1 MVAIDRR
8 LISGEVMEEGRRASK
23 WLRSA
28 YVIFGIV
35 FTGIIGGLIELISI
49 ADYINYG
56 IVKLLQS
63 NPAGPELVGKFLFPK
78 NWFSL
83 FIVLICLMLLFP
95 ATSILRY
102 FSNEE
107 RNKQADKRLAAEI
120 VSLRQDINDI
130 IRYSENITNYMYP
143 GDVDLGRF
151 DTKSVDVKYDVSDG
165 GDTLVEA
172 LITIECANDSA
183 HFYRYWIDADPE
195 SEAVDLVRD
204 LRFSAT
210 DSNTG
215 RKLDWLLVK
224 NGPKNKTFAIFFPE
238 VSPGMQM
245 KLHIS
250 YVWRGYMRK
259 LIDLGAANFR
269 WNYLS
274 KSPNARAPVKME
286 WSFSNKL
293 AKIKCRIA
301 GRQAASASVYSENRV
316 SSTAWVYY
324 DPEASMNASSVYT
337 VEFSHIN

>member
-1 MVAIDRR
+1 
-8 LISGEVMEEGRRASK
+8 MENNQRASK

-28 YVIFGIV
+28 YVIFGV
-35 FTGIIGGLIELISI
+35 VVTGIMGGLIELISI
-49 ADYINYG
+49 ADSINYG

-63 NPAGPELVGKFLFPK
+63 NPAGPELYGKFLFPK
-78 NWFSL
+78 NWFAL
-83 FIVLICLMLLFP
+83 VIILICLMLLFP
-95 ATSILRY
+95 ATSILRH
-102 FSNEE
+102 FANEDKD
-107 RNKQADKRLAAEI
+107 KQTGKQLSGEI
-120 VSLRQDINDI
+120 VSLRQDINEI

-151 DTKSVDVKYDVSDG
+151 DTKSVDVKYDISDG

-172 LITIECANDSA
+172 LITIECTNDSA

-195 SEAVDLVRD
+195 SEAVDFFRD

-250 YVWRGYMRK
+250 YVWPAYMRK

-274 KSPNARAPVKME
+274 KSPNARAPVKKE
-286 WSFSNKL
+286 WSFSNRL
-293 AKIKCRIA
+293 AKVKCRIA
-301 GRQAASASVYSENRV
+301 GRQAASASVYSENRAG
-316 SSTAWVYY
+316 STAWIYH
-324 DPEASMNASSVYT
+324 DPEASMNASAIYT
-337 VEFSHIN
+337 VEFSHVD